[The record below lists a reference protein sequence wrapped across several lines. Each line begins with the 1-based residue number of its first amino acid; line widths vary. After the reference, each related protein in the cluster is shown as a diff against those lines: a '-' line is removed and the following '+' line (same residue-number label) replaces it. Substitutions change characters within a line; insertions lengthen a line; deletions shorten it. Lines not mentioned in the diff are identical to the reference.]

1 MCAVDVI
8 NLILAVLTVEEVG
21 AEAAS
26 EASWKEVGK
35 VDIGL

>member
-8 NLILAVLTVEEVG
+8 NLAVLTVEEVG